1 MVQEKAKA
9 GTVDVLVAAY
19 KTAEREAYMEAFIKE
34 KLNPTKVAT
43 TGEAFALLNKGE
55 VDYFVYALY
64 SAQKYISENQISDQ
78 VDIIS
83 KYVSS
88 EKFYMTISK
97 KSSFVNRMSEVNTL
111 LQKYSEDGT
120 IGSIIQKYD
129 LGTSSPKVN

>member
-88 EKFYMTISK
+88 EKFYICYSVL
-97 KSSFVNRMSEVNTL
+97 SYLFCNCFYLSFCFL
-111 LQKYSEDGT
+111 
-120 IGSIIQKYD
+120 
-129 LGTSSPKVN
+129 